1 MSPVYVNVPRPPPY
15 SQPHLLQLAR
25 PQLRSRNDEPHY
37 DHHAGEAD
45 GVAAGVQAH
54 LVSGYR
60 AAAID
65 LTAGVFVA
73 ERDFLI
79 WLLLHNVTVCDL
91 GGDITSMLFKGE
103 VALRPHVVVDYAQAS
118 CGLL

>member
-1 MSPVYVNVPRPPPY
+1 MR
-15 SQPHLLQLAR
+15 QLAR
-25 PQLRSRNDEPHY
+25 PQLRSHNEEPHY
-37 DHHAGEAD
+37 DHHEGEAG
-45 GVAAGVQAH
+45 GVAAGVHAH

-65 LTAGVFVA
+65 LAAGGFVA

-91 GGDITSMLFKGE
+91 GGGITSMLFKGA
-103 VALRPHVVVDYAQAS
+103 VAQRSRAVVDYAQAS
-118 CGLL
+118 FGQCV